1 MLLYA
6 AIIGYILSNII
17 ALALVFTGKKL
28 NPAVFRMLVAVHL
41 MLGVFFIFNLMTN
54 KDESPQ
60 YVSFLI
66 FFCSGIITGG
76 LALGTDTNILL
87 KIYFGL
93 FCISIFVFI
102 LSPSLLLNFL
112 MTASFNRHKDMIPL
126 KENYFLERQA
136 SAFSKSTTD
145 VKYKLIE
152 KDGMF
157 HKTIARDLDFKG
169 KLDSMKIISYEER
182 KAFVVRGYSGSSSFV
197 EDKIDSVDLT
207 IELLPA
213 RKDVIERKL

>member
-28 NPAVFRMLVAVHL
+28 NPGVFRMLAALHL
-41 MLGVFFIFNLMTN
+41 MFGVFFIFNLITN
-54 KDESPQ
+54 KEESPR
-60 YVSFLI
+60 YVSFLV

-76 LALGTDTNILL
+76 LALGTKTNIVLR
-87 KIYFGL
+87 IYFGL

-112 MTASFNRHKDMIPL
+112 LTASFNRHKDLIPV
-126 KENYFLERQA
+126 KENYFLERQS
-136 SAFSKSTTD
+136 SAFSSD
-145 VKYKLIE
+145 SSGIRYKLIE
-152 KDGMF
+152 KSGMF

-169 KLDSMKIISYEER
+169 KLDSMRVLSYEDR
-182 KAFVVRGYSGSSSFV
+182 KYFLVRGYSGTKNFV
-197 EDKIDSVDLT
+197 EEEIDSVD
-207 IELLPA
+207 IQIDLLPA
-213 RKDVIERKL
+213 RKDVIERRL

>member
-41 MLGVFFIFNLMTN
+41 MLGVFFIFNMMTN

>member
-28 NPAVFRMLVAVHL
+28 NPGVFRLFAALHLVF
-41 MLGVFFIFNLMTN
+41 GVFFIFNLVTD
-54 KDESPQ
+54 KQESPR
-60 YVSFLI
+60 YVSFLV

-76 LALGTDTNILL
+76 LALGTKTNMIL
-87 KIYFGL
+87 KIYFGI
-93 FCISIFVFI
+93 FCLSIFVFI

-112 MTASFNRHKDMIPL
+112 LTASFNRHKDVMPL
-126 KENYFLERQA
+126 KENYFLERQT
-136 SAFSKSTTD
+136 SAFSSD
-145 VKYKLIE
+145 SSGIKYKLIE
-152 KDGMF
+152 KNGMF

-169 KLDSMKIISYEER
+169 KLDSMRILSYDER
-182 KAFVVRGYSGSSSFV
+182 KSFIIRGFTSVKNFV
-197 EDKIDSVDLT
+197 EDKRDSIDLT

-213 RKDVIERKL
+213 RRDVIERRL

>member
-28 NPAVFRMLVAVHL
+28 SPTVFRMLASLHL
-41 MLGVFFIFNLMTN
+41 IFAVFFIFNLLTN
-54 KDESPQ
+54 KEESPR
-60 YVSFLI
+60 YVSFLV

-76 LALGTDTNILL
+76 LALGTKTNTIL
-87 KIYFGL
+87 KIYFGI
-93 FCISIFVFI
+93 FCLSIFVFI

-112 MTASFNRHKDMIPL
+112 MTASFNRHKDMIQV

-136 SAFSKSTTD
+136 SAFSSDTSGI
-145 VKYKLIE
+145 KYKLIE
-152 KDGMF
+152 KNGMF

-169 KLDSMKIISYEER
+169 KLDSMRILSYDER
-182 KAFVVRGYSGSSSFV
+182 KSFIIRGYSSIKSFV

-213 RKDVIERKL
+213 KKDEIERRL